1 MGGRRPDVLGAD
13 PAVGRAR
20 GGVKQIRLVKKPIY
34 ASKPTSQT
42 FCWEKTFFFPRAAC
56 FPPRVAMDAVYRA
69 MDGGSGRV
77 ALSDAARRRKD
88 RDAARRARRKG
99 YAAGLTSTLVDA
111 YWREATESVGNRRV
125 APPNAPVTMSGEQAV
140 AFFSRSGLPNGEEP
154 RSRAARAAPGP
165 RPAALYPKPRRVC
178 FSWAFFFAST
188 RSN

>member
-1 MGGRRPDVLGAD
+1 
-13 PAVGRAR
+13 
-20 GGVKQIRLVKKPIY
+20 
-34 ASKPTSQT
+34 
-42 FCWEKTFFFPRAAC
+42 
-56 FPPRVAMDAVYRA
+56 MDAVYRA

-140 AFFSRSGLPNGEEP
+140 AFSRAPACRTV
-154 RSRAARAAPGP
+154 RSRVRAPRAR
-165 RPAALYPKPRRVC
+165 RPDPARGALP
-178 FSWAFFFAST
+178 
-188 RSN
+188 

>member
-1 MGGRRPDVLGAD
+1 MDV
-13 PAVGRAR
+13 
-20 GGVKQIRLVKKPIY
+20 
-34 ASKPTSQT
+34 
-42 FCWEKTFFFPRAAC
+42 
-56 FPPRVAMDAVYRA
+56 VYRA

>member
-1 MGGRRPDVLGAD
+1 MDV
-13 PAVGRAR
+13 
-20 GGVKQIRLVKKPIY
+20 
-34 ASKPTSQT
+34 
-42 FCWEKTFFFPRAAC
+42 
-56 FPPRVAMDAVYRA
+56 VYRA

-154 RSRAARAAPGP
+154 RSRARAR
-165 RPAALYPKPRRVC
+165 RPDPAPRRSTLNHDGFVFRGLS
-178 FSWAFFFAST
+178 FSRTTLDLTT
-188 RSN
+188 RRP